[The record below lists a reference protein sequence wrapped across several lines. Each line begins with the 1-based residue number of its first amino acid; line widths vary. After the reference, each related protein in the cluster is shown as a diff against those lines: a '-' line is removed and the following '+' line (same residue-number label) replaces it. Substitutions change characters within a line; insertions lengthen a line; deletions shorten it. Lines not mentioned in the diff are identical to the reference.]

1 MARVVGNLY
10 QTAFTRNPNGT
21 FGNPIVIL
29 PSSHVTILAALAQV
43 QTSNGEVDAF
53 SRIDYYVSNGVIFR
67 PDNATI
73 LTVDDVTE
81 VGLAVDVGV
90 GGATGNL
97 TVFAYTNVPDV

>member
-1 MARVVGNLY
+1 MARVVGNIY

-21 FGNPIVIL
+21 FGNPIVVL
-29 PSSHVTILAALAQV
+29 PSSHVTMLAALAQV
-43 QTSNGEVDAF
+43 QTSNGSIDAF
-53 SRIDYYVSNGVIFR
+53 SRIDYYISNGILVR

-73 LTVDDVTE
+73 LTADNVTE

-97 TVFAYTNVPDV
+97 TVFAYVDV